1 MTAPLLA
8 TLAGWWLAGLGWTVQ
23 ATTYPAFADV
33 DPARWVAC
41 HARHSRAIAWAVGP
55 VWAVQ
60 GAATLWWLV
69 TGFGGLSV
77 THAVAAAAGVG
88 LTVGWAVPCH
98 QRLAGGFSPAA
109 HRSLLCSN
117 AARSVAFTAA
127 AVLATAGVLAA
138 PG

>member
-33 DPARWVAC
+33 DPARWTAF
-41 HARHSRAIAWAVGP
+41 HARHSHGITLAVGP

-69 TGFGGLSV
+69 TGPGVLSV
-77 THAVAAAAGVG
+77 AHAVAAAAGVG
-88 LTVGWAVPCH
+88 LTVAWAVPYH
-98 QRLAGGFSPAA
+98 QRLAAGFSPDV
-109 HRSLLCSN
+109 HRSLLRSN

-127 AVLATAGVLAA
+127 AALATAGVLA
-138 PG
+138 G